1 MRSVLGAGK
10 ELRHRG
16 WTRIWKHYVGD
27 AGLPYRL
34 GRGCLRS
41 PQRPGWSLLE
51 HSCDRDAEIRLV
63 HHVAR
68 TRRELEV
75 APRRS
80 VVERCLVPF
89 IDGGQEHDCPW

>member
-51 HSCDRDAEIRLV
+51 HSRDREPETRLGQ
-63 HHVAR
+63 HVAR

-75 APRRS
+75 APRILPKLGRALRGS
-80 VVERCLVPF
+80 DHEAKKSTKP
-89 IDGGQEHDCPW
+89 